1 MSHRNHDTT
10 ATTTAG
16 GWRTSSYSGEA
27 NLCLATIML
36 GKAVAVRDTKA
47 EDGPVQTYD
56 ASAWSA
62 MIRVL
67 KRP

>member
-1 MSHRNHDTT
+1 MTQRNHDTI
-10 ATTTAG
+10 ATTAGG
-16 GWRTSSYSGEA
+16 GWRTSSHSGEA
-27 NLCLATIML
+27 MCLATLVL
-36 GKAVAVRDTKA
+36 GTAVAVRDDKV
-47 EDGPVQTYD
+47 ENGPVQTYD